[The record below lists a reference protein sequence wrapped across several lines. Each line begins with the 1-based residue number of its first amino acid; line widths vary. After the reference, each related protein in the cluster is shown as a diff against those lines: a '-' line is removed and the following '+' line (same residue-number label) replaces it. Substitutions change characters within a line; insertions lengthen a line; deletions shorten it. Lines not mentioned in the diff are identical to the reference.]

1 MASLNRVCLLGNLGR
16 DAEVKEF
23 NSGDKYAK
31 FSMATSE
38 SWKDRNS
45 GEKQER
51 TQWHNVVVYIPQLAE
66 HLSNLLKGDKVYVEG
81 QLERRYWEDKEGNRK
96 DITEVA
102 VRRFG
107 GRLVR
112 LTYRADKDSA
122 PKPEPSDFETGN
134 DSLPF

>member
-45 GEKQER
+45 GEKRER
-51 TQWHNVVVYIPQLAE
+51 TQWHNVVVYIPQLAQWMDS
-66 HLSNLLKGDKVYVEG
+66 LSKGEKVYVEG
-81 QLERRYWEDKEGNRK
+81 QLETRSWEDNDGRK
-96 DITEVA
+96 CYMTEVA

-107 GRLVR
+107 GKFIRLSPR
-112 LTYRADKDSA
+112 DDAAQGRAK
-122 PKPEPSDFETGN
+122 ETP
-134 DSLPF
+134 DETLDDDTIPF